1 MIKINFNITERSNL
15 EREVF
20 DKSDLLISFAPS
32 SPILFPYFDNKY
44 KKMSIKY
51 TK

>member
-1 MIKINFNITERSNL
+1 MSIKRSKLNIKNNNFYITLRSRK

-32 SPILFPYFDNKY
+32 SPILFHYFDNK
-44 KKMSIKY
+44 I
-51 TK
+51 

>member
-1 MIKINFNITERSNL
+1 MIKINFYITERSSR

-32 SPILFPYFDNKY
+32 SPILLYYFDNK
-44 KKMSIKY
+44 I
-51 TK
+51 